1 MVPILKG
8 LFSSFK
14 ETSNHQEK
22 KKREK
27 KKERTCSK
35 RGGVAAK
42 GSSYWRIIYIYIYIY
57 IYKGQRKFFG

>member
-14 ETSNHQEK
+14 ETSNHQET
-22 KKREK
+22 KKRGK

-42 GSSYWRIIYIYIYIY
+42 GSSSWRN
-57 IYKGQRKFFG
+57 

>member
-27 KKERTCSK
+27 KGENL
-35 RGGVAAK
+35 
-42 GSSYWRIIYIYIYIY
+42 
-57 IYKGQRKFFG
+57 Q